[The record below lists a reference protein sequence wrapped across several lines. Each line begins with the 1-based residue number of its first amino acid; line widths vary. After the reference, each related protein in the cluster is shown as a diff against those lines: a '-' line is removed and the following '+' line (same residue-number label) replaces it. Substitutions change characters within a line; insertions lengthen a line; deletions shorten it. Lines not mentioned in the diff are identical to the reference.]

1 MEQTA
6 LIAELPEMLV
16 APDVTPAFSF
26 EATPTPPGLLAS
38 EDRWRSWTTRHRWSP
53 ELRSTSLLPASL
65 RAACLDK
72 WFATVAFTAE
82 TSFLGEIAQ
91 IWVVPVD
98 TRPTERV
105 GDFEELFRPTPP
117 APPSPAERALAAV
130 SDVQAWLGIGRDDV
144 AQLAGYSPRS
154 IKNWREGMDP
164 YPATVRR
171 LFDIHA
177 LVGALERQMGSDGA
191 RVWLADAAADGRAR
205 RDLLGE
211 EAGLRALVSEAAAV
225 LFEPPVRDARTVEL
239 EEPAHPEI
247 QPRPELFAGPVRRT
261 RRRH

>member
-6 LIAELPEMLV
+6 LIAERPEMLV

-26 EATPTPPGLLAS
+26 EATPTPLGLLAS
-38 EDRWRSWTTRHRWSP
+38 EGRWRSWTTRHRWSP

-72 WFATVAFTAE
+72 WFATVAFTAV

-98 TRPTERV
+98 TRPTELV
-105 GDFEELFRPTPP
+105 GDFEELIRPT
-117 APPSPAERALAAV
+117 PSPAERALAAV
-130 SDVQAWLGIGRDDV
+130 ADVQTWLGIGRDDV

-177 LVGALERQMGSDGA
+177 LVGALERQMGSDGG
-191 RVWLADAAADGRAR
+191 RVWLAAAARDGRAR

-211 EAGLRALVSEAAAV
+211 EAGLRALVSEAAAI
-225 LFEPPVRDARTVEL
+225 LFEPPVRDSRTVEL
-239 EEPAHPEI
+239 EEPARPEI
-247 QPRPELFAGPVRRT
+247 QPRAELFAGPVRRT
-261 RRRH
+261 RRRA